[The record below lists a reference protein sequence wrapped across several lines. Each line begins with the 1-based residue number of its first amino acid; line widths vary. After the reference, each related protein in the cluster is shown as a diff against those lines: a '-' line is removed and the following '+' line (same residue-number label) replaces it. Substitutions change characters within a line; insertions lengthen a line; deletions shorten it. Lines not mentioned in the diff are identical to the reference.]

1 MLLEFFP
8 IFDQRM
14 AMSQD
19 SDKFSH
25 PISFDVNHAS
35 DIRRIFDP
43 IAYSKGAAIIRMIN
57 SFLGEEAFREGLEA
71 YLKRHQYSNAVQDD
85 LWNTWTKSG
94 HKHDTLPKEL
104 DIKTIMDTFTLQ
116 AGYPVLQVHKNETN
130 FILTQSRYKLP
141 SNDPNDTSK
150 WFIPITF
157 STKNIPQSEIP
168 KKWFRNDETSL
179 ELNGIVEDKEWIYF
193 NVNRSG
199 HYRVNYDKELWSVL
213 IHNFN
218 ALPPITKAQ
227 LVDDAFWLSR
237 AEYMDYE
244 VPITFLYVMTKIP
257 HDYLSWAAAEAG
269 LTYITQMLR
278 REPAFE
284 QYRAVMK
291 AMLKPVFEEIG
302 FTEGETD
309 TDLELTH
316 RARMLK
322 LICDFKFDRCTWQAQ
337 QIYRNWIQN
346 PTDNK

>member
-1 MLLEFFP
+1 MLLELFP
-8 IFDQRM
+8 VYDQQG

-19 SDKFSH
+19 SDRFSH

-43 IAYSKGAAIIRMIN
+43 IAYSKGASIIRMIN
-57 SFLGEEAFREGLEA
+57 SFLGEEAFKEGLEA

-85 LWNTWTKSG
+85 LWNAWTKSG
-94 HKHDTLPKEL
+94 HKHETLPKEL

-116 AGYPVLQVHKNETN
+116 AGYPVLQIQKNETN
-130 FILTQSRYKLP
+130 FILTQSRYQLP
-141 SNDPNDTSK
+141 CNNPNDTSK

-157 STKNIPQSEIP
+157 ATRNIEQSEIP
-168 KKWFRNDETSL
+168 KAWFRNDEINL
-179 ELNGIVEDKEWIYF
+179 ELKDITEENELIYF

-199 HYRVNYDKELWSVL
+199 HYRVNYDKKLWQVL
-213 IHNFN
+213 LHNFYD
-218 ALPPITKAQ
+218 LPPITKAQ

-244 VPITFLYVMTKIP
+244 VPVTIMYVMVRDP
-257 HDYLSWAAAEAG
+257 YDYLTWTAAEAG
-269 LTYITQMLR
+269 LTYVTQMLR

-284 QYRAVMK
+284 SYRAVMK
-291 AMLKPVFEEIG
+291 AILKPMFEKIG
-302 FTEGETD
+302 FTERDTD
-309 TDLELTH
+309 SDLELMH

-322 LICDFKFDRCTWQAQ
+322 LICDFKIDRCTWEAQ
-337 QIYRNWIQN
+337 QIFRGWISN